1 MAMDTDGHTHRK
13 PLTPYKMLNTL
24 ATFCLKLSTGVGIGV
39 ASVLL
44 FVAAALRAGHTQTQ
58 THTHIQEKS
67 TRHNAVKPT
76 TTTTSRRAET
86 MKKVN
91 EQTKG
96 KSGNGKAA

>member
-1 MAMDTDGHTHRK
+1 
-13 PLTPYKMLNTL
+13 MLNTL
-24 ATFCLKLSTGVGIGV
+24 ATFCLKLSNGAGVGV

-44 FVAAALRAGHTQTQ
+44 FVAAALRAEHTHKHTL
-58 THTHIQEKS
+58 THIQEKS

-76 TTTTSRRAET
+76 TTLTTTRRAET

>member
-1 MAMDTDGHTHRK
+1 MELLLLLWLQRWAHTH
-13 PLTPYKMLNTL
+13 
-24 ATFCLKLSTGVGIGV
+24 
-39 ASVLL
+39 
-44 FVAAALRAGHTQTQ
+44 
-58 THTHIQEKS
+58 EKS

-76 TTTTSRRAET
+76 TTTRETAET

>member
-1 MAMDTDGHTHRK
+1 
-13 PLTPYKMLNTL
+13 MLNTL
-24 ATFCLKLSTGVGIGV
+24 ATFCLKLSNGIAVGAGAGVGV
-39 ASVLL
+39 ASPP
-44 FVAAALRAGHTQTQ
+44 VAAALG
-58 THTHIQEKS
+58 THTHEKS

-76 TTTTSRRAET
+76 TTTRETAET